1 MIINLLPPNVK
12 QDIIYAR
19 RNTSL
24 RTWAYVIL
32 ACSILVC
39 GVVAVGYMYLQS
51 SVDNYSKQVAQSKQ
65 SLSDQKLEE
74 TEQQIETVSANLKLV
89 VQVLSRAVLFSKL
102 LEQVGSA
109 IPPGTVLTNLS
120 ISNKVQGGIDL
131 TFAATDYQTATQ
143 VQVNLSDA
151 NNKIFEKA
159 DIVSIQCGQ
168 NSTDPNTG
176 ATTASQYPCTLQI
189 RALFAK
195 NNSFSFISNNAGA
208 SQ

>member
-1 MIINLLPPNVK
+1 MIINLLPPSVK
-12 QDIIYAR
+12 QDIVYAR

-32 ACSILVC
+32 ACSVLVC
-39 GVVAVGYMYLQS
+39 GVVAAGYVYLQS
-51 SVDNYSKQVAQSKQ
+51 SVDTYSKQVSQSKQ
-65 SLSDQKLEE
+65 SLTDQKLEE

-102 LEQVGSA
+102 LEKVGSA
-109 IPPGTVLTNLS
+109 IPQGTVLTNLS

-143 VQVNLSDA
+143 VQVNLSDP
-151 NNKIFEKA
+151 NNQIFEKA

-168 NSTDPNTG
+168 DSASG
-176 ATTASQYPCTLQI
+176 EQSTTASQYPCTLQI

-195 NNSFSFISNNAGA
+195 NNSFSFITNSTGG